1 MDLATSIPV
10 TPSWYSLTAP
20 SGKVILIIFFG
31 WELLATSYLLLAVS
45 PGLQI

>member
-20 SGKVILIIFFG
+20 SGKVIFIIFFG
-31 WELLATSYLLLAVS
+31 IFTLDAFETFIRSGIAF
-45 PGLQI
+45 